1 MCITKWFT
9 SFLTA
14 DGHGVSTLVTF
25 DRSAETTRS
34 MPKKAGVAM
43 VFSLLIDGLEL
54 IFPCIGNNHPNLT
67 FICFRGVET
76 TNQMMICV
84 VATNSIVTCDMT

>member
-1 MCITKWFT
+1 MVYI
-9 SFLTA
+9 FLTA
-14 DGHGVSTLVTF
+14 DGHGGSTLVTF

-34 MPKKAGVAM
+34 MPKKAGVAI

-76 TNQMMICV
+76 TNQLMICV